1 MSTITKILILA
12 AVLVG
17 GTALYRGA
25 MNFMAPSTS
34 SGMALEPTVA
44 PALVEKVMAE
54 EVATATPIP
63 TPIPTPMM
71 EVMVDLKSL
80 NMEGIID
87 ALSKEGMVAQNRQI
101 FGDSWVTKS
110 GGPVTGVLPEGYNV
124 LVISSDPA
132 SYESKE
138 VKFGTKAE
146 GFLAV
151 IVTDSK
157 EFKINNISYNE
168 QNGHRNVS
176 AYALKAAASGEE
188 LQNFALN
195 LATYEW
201 AKEHK
206 PVLFFANG
214 AKVVKAN
221 ASTVK
226 DSSSKEEM
234 REVITD
240 LLAKQK

>member
-1 MSTITKILILA
+1 MSTITKILVLA
-12 AVLVG
+12 AILIG
-17 GTALYRGA
+17 GTAIYRGI
-25 MNFMAPSTS
+25 MNFMIPPVSAQ
-34 SGMALEPTVA
+34 MVLEPTVE
-44 PALVEKVMAE
+44 PSLVEKVMAE
-54 EVATATPIP
+54 EIATATPIP
-63 TPIPTPMM
+63 TPSPTPMT
-71 EVMVDLKSL
+71 EVVVDLKSL
-80 NMEGIID
+80 DLKSIVD
-87 ALSKEGMVAQNRQI
+87 ALSDQGMVAYNRQI

-110 GGPVTGVLPEGYNV
+110 GPVTGVLPEGYNV
-124 LVISSDPA
+124 LVISGDSAMFDNG
-132 SYESKE
+132 K
-138 VKFGTKAE
+138 VKFGTKAD

-151 IVTDSK
+151 VVTDSK

-176 AYALKAAASGEE
+176 GYALKVDASGEE

-234 REVITD
+234 RTVITD
-240 LLAKQK
+240 LLSKQK